1 MPEMG
6 EFANGYTPPVE
17 FHAAAQFADSVAGCS
32 RFFRIKRLHA
42 LAFVFCSRLRMPGR
56 DIGGLQKG
64 VELGAG
70 FHTQNS
76 LQFGFG
82 KELAL
87 VFPDRKRFER
97 TA

>member
-6 EFANGYTPPVE
+6 EFANGYTSQVE
-17 FHAAAQFADSVAGCS
+17 FHAAAQFADPVAGFL
-32 RFFRIKRLHA
+32 RFLRIKRRHA
-42 LAFVFCSRLRMPGR
+42 AVVVFCSRLRTPGR
-56 DIGGLQKG
+56 DIGGLQKR
-64 VELGAG
+64 VELGTG

-87 VFPDRKRFER
+87 VFPNGKRFER